1 MEKAWNEYKEA
12 IGLKDKDP
20 LEQLLFDTFEY
31 GWHSASNVA
40 VGYLFLTGNSGLASL
55 LSDHMNDYADFVE
68 EDDDE

>member
-55 LSDHMNDYADFVE
+55 LSDQLNEE
-68 EDDDE
+68 EDFEEEGEDE